1 MHTPHLLQGDVSQ
14 WLDDQSH
21 GHSAATEEVFG
32 AGNGV
37 HGSTHVAGTAVAC
50 RKRRRV
56 RIDGRKRRKK
66 GGGERKKRREKG
78 EVEEKI
84 RACLSRDTKVII
96 TTYHRLVQ

>member
-1 MHTPHLLQGDVSQ
+1 VFTAPCKPLPTHMHTPHLLQGDVSQ

-56 RIDGRKRRKK
+56 RKDMAEKEGIKVEERGRRGGKKEKLRKK
-66 GGGERKKRREKG
+66 
-78 EVEEKI
+78 
-84 RACLSRDTKVII
+84 
-96 TTYHRLVQ
+96 